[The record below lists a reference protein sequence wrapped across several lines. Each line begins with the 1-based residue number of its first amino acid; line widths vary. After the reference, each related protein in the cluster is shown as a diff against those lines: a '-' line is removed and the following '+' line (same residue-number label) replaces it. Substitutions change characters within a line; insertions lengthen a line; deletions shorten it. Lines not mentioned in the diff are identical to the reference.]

1 MEISVERKAN
11 MIKPLFDT
19 VRKAWSEWENKRLS
33 DYGLIKI
40 QKDTIDRLEKKLE
53 RYGLMDE

>member
-1 MEISVERKAN
+1 MEGEN
-11 MIKPLFDT
+11 FMIKPLFDT